1 MEQRR
6 MEALRILVGQVIRE
20 QRREALPARREPQE
34 RRGVV
39 RLADFLIEEA
49 IACGASDMHLE
60 PQEDCLRLRYRRDG
74 MLEEIGRLPL
84 SLVPPLL
91 SRFKVMAGMDIAQQQ
106 RPQDGHIH
114 YRHGVDLRV
123 SSLPTARGEVLVLR
137 LLLDRQEG
145 LELAHLGFSDAH
157 LQLVQKLIHRPS
169 GLVVLCGPVNSGKT
183 STLYAALGEL
193 NAVERNLVTL
203 EDPIERLL
211 PGINQVE
218 LHEKA
223 GLTFLSGLK
232 AILRQDVTG
241 ILLGEIRDE
250 ETAAMAV
257 RIALTGHLLM
267 TTLHTEDTVSA
278 IYRFLEMGVPA
289 YLLAATLSG
298 VVAQRLVRRICPG
311 CRVWREVPCGSKEAA
326 LLQEAWHPGARL
338 AEGQGC
344 AACGGTGYQGR
355 TVLSE
360 VLLIDETLRE
370 GILQQWPRAK
380 LKQRAIAQGMTS
392 LWQDG
397 CEKAMA
403 GVTSLSEV
411 RRVLYGDGGFV
422 S

>member
-1 MEQRR
+1 M
-6 MEALRILVGQVIRE
+6 
-20 QRREALPARREPQE
+20 
-34 RRGVV
+34 
-39 RLADFLIEEA
+39 
-49 IACGASDMHLE
+49 
-60 PQEDCLRLRYRRDG
+60 
-74 MLEEIGRLPL
+74 
-84 SLVPPLL
+84 
-91 SRFKVMAGMDIAQQQ
+91 
-106 RPQDGHIH
+106 
-114 YRHGVDLRV
+114 
-123 SSLPTARGEVLVLR
+123 
-137 LLLDRQEG
+137 
-145 LELAHLGFSDAH
+145 
-157 LQLVQKLIHRPS
+157 
-169 GLVVLCGPVNSGKT
+169 
-183 STLYAALGEL
+183 
-193 NAVERNLVTL
+193 TL